1 MTHSY
6 NITGMSCNGCRTTVE
21 NALNTINGVEAKVS
35 LDPPVATITMENHVS
50 TELLQEAL
58 TKAGNYT
65 IMVVSPSHAK
75 PQTEEKSTKKSCC

>member
-21 NALNTINGVEAKVS
+21 NALITINGVEAKVS

-58 TKAGNYT
+58 TKAGNYS
-65 IMVVSPSHAK
+65 IAMVNTSATRQETH
-75 PQTEEKSTKKSCC
+75 